1 VRRVAALLTLSTLLV
16 VTASAV
22 GATRFVPPRWLLRSQ
37 QQILVQV
44 FENAKPRH
52 VYYIP
57 YPRKIAVIFEF
68 DRVVI
73 CGLCS
78 SPSSQTQPRGK
89 VIRVGFDRQ
98 THGLGGA
105 SGGWAM
111 RFCEADG
118 KRPPKSAC
126 LRR

>member
-1 VRRVAALLTLSTLLV
+1 MRRFVALVTVSTLLV
-16 VTASAV
+16 FAAADAR
-22 GATRFVPPRWLLRSQ
+22 ATRFVPPHWLLRSQ
-37 QQILVQV
+37 HQILVRV
-44 FENAKPRH
+44 FEGAKPRH

-57 YPRKIAVIFEF
+57 YPKKIAVIFEF

-89 VIRVGFDRQ
+89 VIRVSFDRQ
-98 THGLGGA
+98 THDLGGA
-105 SGGWAM
+105 SDGWAM
-111 RFCEADG
+111 RFCESDG
-118 KRPPKSAC
+118 KRPPKSGC